1 MFVTQDI
8 LKVIL
13 RRLAVVACL
22 AVTAVSQGT
31 QIKPGADRPV
41 MSRGIQIVRSDV
53 HHDVSAPLRDL
64 LQVNQGAAAFPL
76 PQEEEAEP
84 VRPIPLPSGLKPA
97 TDPDLAHQ
105 SVAFSAPAQL
115 APTAG
120 LAFDGLGNLANGF
133 TVHAAPPDTNG
144 AVGLTQYVQWVN
156 SSFAIFDKANGAL
169 IAGPTAGNLLWANF
183 DGGPCETTN
192 RGDPIVTYDKMANRW
207 VMSQF
212 AFTSTTTAPF
222 LQCVAVS
229 TTADAMG
236 SYNRY
241 SFTYSN
247 FDDYPKMGVWPDA
260 YYVTFNMFNGNT
272 FVGADACAYDRN
284 AMLNGQAAT
293 QICFQ
298 QGNTVGPLL
307 PSDFDGTVVPPAGS
321 PNFMVTMGSN
331 ALGLFKFHV
340 DFATPANSTFTG
352 PTALAVLPFS
362 ALCNGKTC
370 VPQPPQ
376 PPAPNQL
383 LDSLADRL
391 MYRFAYRNF
400 GDHESLVVNHS
411 VAVNS
416 NGGVRWYEIQAP
428 NGSPTLAQQS
438 TFAPDTDF
446 RWMGSIAMD
455 KAGDI
460 ALGYSIS
467 SSTTSPSIGVT
478 GRTPSDPANT
488 MQAESLVIGGTGSQT
503 SSSRALSR
511 WGDYS
516 AMQVDPSDDCTF
528 WFTTEYMKT
537 TGVFNWNTR
546 IASFKFPNCVSPPVP
561 DFSLSASPVS
571 VALKQGSSANITIN
585 VVNPVNGFNG
595 SVSFAASGL
604 PSGVTANFSPTSSTS
619 STTLT
624 LTASGP
630 VSVATATVTITGTS
644 GNLNHVTKVAVTF
657 GLDLVPVT
665 PCRISDTRNA
675 NGPFGGPFVSGGT
688 ARTIVVPNSACNIPA
703 TAQAYSVNVTVVP
716 RGQLG
721 FLTLFPCGQSQP
733 LVSTLNATDGRVKAG
748 AAIVPAGTNGAVCAF
763 ASNDTDVVLD
773 INGYFVLPAVNPSAL
788 AFYPLTPCRLV
799 DTRNAVGTL
808 GGPSLVGNGAR
819 TFPILSSSCNVPGTA
834 QAYSL
839 NFTSVPKNS
848 LGFLTTWPAGQSQP
862 LVSTL
867 NAPTGAITAN
877 AAIVPAGTN
886 GDVSVFVT
894 NDSDLVIDING
905 YFAPVTANGLA
916 LFNLSPCRVLDT
928 RNPAGSPPFTGK
940 LDINVAASTCGVPVS
955 AQSFVLNATVVPPG
969 PLGFLTMWPQG
980 AQQPLVSTL
989 NATDG
994 VITSNMAIV
1003 PTTNG
1008 SVSAFTSQSSHLVL
1022 DISAFFAP

>member
-1 MFVTQDI
+1 MFVAQDI

-13 RRLAVVACL
+13 RGLAVVACL

-31 QIKPGADRPV
+31 QIKAGDG
-41 MSRGIQIVRSDV
+41 SRISRAIQIVRSDV

-64 LQVNQGAAAFPL
+64 LQMNQGAAAFPL
-76 PQEEEAEP
+76 SQEEEAEP
-84 VRPIPLPSGLKPA
+84 VRPIPLPAGLKPA
-97 TDPDLAHQ
+97 TDPDLAQQ
-105 SVAFSAPAQL
+105 SVAFSAPGQL
-115 APTAG
+115 APTTIVN
-120 LAFDGLGNLANGF
+120 FDGLGNLANGF
-133 TVHAAPPDTNG
+133 TVRAAPPDTNG
-144 AVGLTQYVQWVN
+144 AVGLTQYVQMVN
-156 SSFAIFDKANGAL
+156 SSFAIFDKANGSL
-169 IAGPTAGNLLWANF
+169 IAGPTAGNVLF
-183 DGGPCETTN
+183 TGFGGLCETTN

-212 AFTSTTTAPF
+212 AFTNSTTAPF

-229 TTADAMG
+229 ATSDATG

-272 FVGADACAYDRN
+272 FVGADACAYDRT

-293 QICFQ
+293 QVCFQ
-298 QGNTVGPLL
+298 QGNSTGPLL
-307 PSDFDGTVVPPAGS
+307 PSDFDGTLIPPAGS
-321 PNFMVTMGSN
+321 PDFMVTLGSS

-340 DFATPANSTFTG
+340 DFATPGNSTFTG
-352 PTALAVLPFS
+352 PTVLSVAAFS
-362 ALCNGKTC
+362 ALCNGGTC

-391 MYRFAYRNF
+391 MYRLAYRNF

-428 NGSPTLAQQS
+428 NGSATVAQQS

-467 SSTTSPSIGVT
+467 SSTTSPSIGIT
-478 GRTPSDPANT
+478 GRTPSDPPNT
-488 MQAESLVIGGTGSQT
+488 MQAETLVTAGGGSQT
-503 SSSRALSR
+503 SSSRTLSR

-528 WFTTEYMKT
+528 WFTTEYIKT
-537 TGVFNWNTR
+537 TGIFNWNTR
-546 IASFKFPNCVSPPVP
+546 IASFKFPNCVATPVP
-561 DFSLSASPVS
+561 DFSLSATPVT
-571 VALKQGSSANITIN
+571 VTLKQGGTANITIN
-585 VVNPVNGFNG
+585 VTPVNGFNG

-604 PSGVTANFSPTSSTS
+604 PSGVTAGFSPASSTS

-630 VSVATATVTITGTS
+630 VSVATATVIITGTS
-644 GNLNHVTKVAVTF
+644 GNLNHVTKVTVTF
-657 GLDLVPVT
+657 GLDFVAVV
-665 PCRISDTRNA
+665 PCRVSDTRNA
-675 NGPFGGPFVSGGT
+675 NGAFGGPFVSGGT
-688 ARTIVVPNSACNIPA
+688 TRTIVVPGSACGIPT

-716 RGQLG
+716 HGPLG
-721 FLTLFPCGQSQP
+721 FLTMFPCGQSQP
-733 LVSTLNATDGRVKAG
+733 LVSTLNAVDGRVKAG

-773 INGYFVLPAVNPSAL
+773 INGYFVLPSVNPSAL

-799 DTRNAVGTL
+799 DTRNAAGAL

-839 NFTSVPKNS
+839 NFTSVPKTT
-848 LGFLTTWPAGQSQP
+848 LGFLTTWPAGQTQP

-867 NAPTGAITAN
+867 NATTGAVTAN

-905 YFAPVTANGLA
+905 YFAPVAANGLA

-928 RNPAGSPPFTGK
+928 RNPAGSPSFTGER
-940 LDINVAASTCGVPVS
+940 DVNVAASACGVPVS
-955 AQSFVLNATVVPPG
+955 AQSFVLNTTVVPPG
-969 PLGFLTMWPQG
+969 PLAFLTMWPQG
-980 AQQPLVSTL
+980 AAQPLVSTL
-989 NATDG
+989 NASDG

-1008 SVSAFTSQSSHLVL
+1008 SVSAFVSQSSHLVL